1 MKSILSLGVLLLV
14 GLSTTGHGADLS
26 DDDLAGLGREFA
38 LAINQRQAD
47 ALDALIS
54 NGHLADRVAE
64 LAVDQPKD
72 KAGFVR
78 GFQQGIATLSQRMVD
93 EMQRQNGVA
102 VFLRV
107 HDFNGMHGP
116 LVRYDMEGGYNYV
129 LLVPVQVAGAA
140 RIGDLYF
147 ATSGQLFSETTA
159 VAAKLLLAPND
170 SFLGKLFGGIEVD
183 ADLLADFQE
192 IGRMHQEGD
201 YAGGYQKL
209 LELPEGIRNQFVIN
223 NYAVQFA
230 ARISED
236 LYRRELRRLARYH
249 KDDPSAAFML
259 IDHYFYEEDYDSAMA
274 VIDVME
280 KAYGADAVMFLF
292 RANVEL
298 ARGDLPKARQFARKA
313 TQLEPDHEDSQ
324 WTLLTALMQSDDYE
338 AGIAVLDVLER
349 DFGYS
354 FAAENF
360 ESAPL
365 YGGFIQS
372 KAFSDW
378 IGGKQ

>member
-1 MKSILSLGVLLLV
+1 
-14 GLSTTGHGADLS
+14 
-26 DDDLAGLGREFA
+26 
-38 LAINQRQAD
+38 
-47 ALDALIS
+47 
-54 NGHLADRVAE
+54 
-64 LAVDQPKD
+64 
-72 KAGFVR
+72 
-78 GFQQGIATLSQRMVD
+78 MVD
-93 EMQRQNGVA
+93 EMERQDGVA

-107 HDFNGMHGP
+107 HDFNGIHGP

-129 LLVPVQVAGAA
+129 LLVAVQVAGAA

-147 ATSGQLFSETTA
+147 ATNGQLFSEATA
-159 VAAKLLLAPND
+159 VAAKLLLSPND
-170 SFLGKLFGGIEVD
+170 SFLGKLFGGIEVN
-183 ADLLADFQE
+183 ADLLADFRE

-201 YAGGYQKL
+201 YAGGYRKL
-209 LELPEGIRNQFVIN
+209 LELPESVRNQFIMT

-230 ARISED
+230 ARINED

-249 KDDPSAAFML
+249 KDNPSAAFML

-280 KAYGADAVMFLF
+280 KAYGTDAVMFLF
-292 RANVEL
+292 RANVQM
-298 ARGDLPKARQFARKA
+298 ARGDLPKARQFATKS

-324 WTLLTALMQSDDYE
+324 WTLLTVLMRSGDYD
-338 AGIAVLDVLER
+338 AGIAVLNVLER

-365 YGGFIQS
+365 YDGFVRS
-372 KAFSDW
+372 KAFADW
-378 IGGKQ
+378 IAGKR